1 MSLRKLTA
9 LLNSDF
15 FFYSNMWKGINHRN
29 LSLHLKY
36 VGGEVY
42 KPLIENK
49 KSTVLSKVW

>member
-1 MSLRKLTA
+1 MR
-9 LLNSDF
+9 
-15 FFYSNMWKGINHRN
+15 KGINHRN

-49 KSTVLSKVW
+49 KSTVLSKV